1 MRLKLIEPLKT
12 SRMVRRDKERKRGR
26 RGQRG
31 EGEEP
36 RRRRGVLGQTGEE
49 AHTSFPSVLENK
61 PADGRERQ
69 HEETGQRRGERGKV
83 VKRSRAEVSKV
94 WKKEEEDWK
103 LLLEDF
109 LTEAPNEGE
118 NWEQMMS

>member
-1 MRLKLIEPLKT
+1 MRRLDEAEVYRAAENFQDGET
-12 SRMVRRDKERKRGR
+12 RQREEEGKE
-26 RGQRG
+26 RG

-36 RRRRGVLGQTGEE
+36 RRRRGVLGQMGEE

-103 LLLEDF
+103 QTDQRGGAAAGGFPYRGAE
-109 LTEAPNEGE
+109 
-118 NWEQMMS
+118 